1 MQKKGSVA
9 MAFGLAALL
18 SFSLACGAVTSMIGG
33 GGGKTATDLWADV
46 PQMEGMKKVA
56 GELPLP
62 IKLAVQAMAKAS
74 TASQDAQLDDVEFI
88 AFSTAKSPDDLKAFY
103 TLESMQGQGWNLKDQ
118 PGCNGGSEGTSGMA
132 GNFCFFGK
140 EDTGGKTTILIIM
153 SVKEDGK
160 AESNVYFAR
169 LSGTVTKK

>member
-1 MQKKGSVA
+1 MTMQHKKECIMQKKNSVLISV
-9 MAFGLAALL
+9 GLAALL

-33 GGGKTATDLWADV
+33 GGKTATDLWTDV

-74 TASQDAQLDDVEFI
+74 TASADAQLDDIEFI

-118 PGCNGGSEGTSGMA
+118 PRANCPVPPV
-132 GNFCFFGK
+132 CF
-140 EDTGGKTTILIIM
+140 LC
-153 SVKEDGK
+153 V
-160 AESNVYFAR
+160 
-169 LSGTVTKK
+169 